1 MSTATRGLSPAL
13 LSSLLPSF
21 LPSYSSSPPLFLD
34 DDDDQLLPIR
44 FSPTANLRN
53 CALQRTTTTHL
64 RAPPPP
70 PSETGLL
77 TDDWWL
83 TLALYSLSHAQVSR
97 WLDPAHVIIR
107 RLYAGMPD
115 QSVCPSAYS
124 KDFSPPE
131 HLVPSPPLSL
141 SSLAVSPSLVY
152 ALARSL
158 AWEGGRTE

>member
-1 MSTATRGLSPAL
+1 MPHRNCTSLRARQMTASSSLSLPPLSPRGHVSTATRGLSPAL

-21 LPSYSSSPPLFLD
+21 LPSFLPSYSSSPPLFLD
-34 DDDDQLLPIR
+34 DDDDDQLPIR

-97 WLDPAHVIIR
+97 WLDPAHVLILW
-107 RLYAGMPD
+107 LYAGMYD
-115 QSVCPSAYS
+115 
-124 KDFSPPE
+124 
-131 HLVPSPPLSL
+131 
-141 SSLAVSPSLVY
+141 
-152 ALARSL
+152 
-158 AWEGGRTE
+158 